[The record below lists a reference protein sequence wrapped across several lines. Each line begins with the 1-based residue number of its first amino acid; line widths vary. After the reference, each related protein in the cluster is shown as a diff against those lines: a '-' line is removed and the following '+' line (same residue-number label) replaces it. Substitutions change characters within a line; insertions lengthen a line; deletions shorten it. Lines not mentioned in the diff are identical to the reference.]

1 MESIKVE
8 GSLGNE
14 NRDEVQLGYQL
25 FEAGQEKSRKKVS
38 SWRHNSCL
46 VFVQVQTFCQFVS
59 FPKLTVN
66 DAFEALR
73 QRGRQIY
80 AHNY

>member
-8 GSLGNE
+8 GSLGKE
-14 NRDEVQLGYQL
+14 AETRLPTILGRTR
-25 FEAGQEKSRKKVS
+25 KSKKVP
-38 SWRHNSCL
+38 SWHNSCRC
-46 VFVQVQTFCQFVS
+46 VFAQVQTFCQFVS